1 MCRESVVVVIFP
13 GGMVIMSSV
22 FIGPTRMAYRNC
34 QAQKQTTDNQ
44 EYCFFH
50 TIPPSTT
57 LHHPTSKRNPRK
69 EVSPL
74 SKKRKPQYPSGWSP
88 PNAVAWCA
96 YHNTG
101 MNYSFIRRRRCLLHK
116 KPCKH
121 LHWFADAI
129 NHDEEQMI

>member
-1 MCRESVVVVIFP
+1 MHGRTQKVGRGNHLPFCHVWQNHSITYFLFKQ
-13 GGMVIMSSV
+13 
-22 FIGPTRMAYRNC
+22 FIS
-34 QAQKQTTDNQ
+34 
-44 EYCFFH
+44 E
-50 TIPPSTT
+50 
-57 LHHPTSKRNPRK
+57 RNPRK

-74 SKKRKPQYPSGWSP
+74 SKKRKPQYPPGWSP